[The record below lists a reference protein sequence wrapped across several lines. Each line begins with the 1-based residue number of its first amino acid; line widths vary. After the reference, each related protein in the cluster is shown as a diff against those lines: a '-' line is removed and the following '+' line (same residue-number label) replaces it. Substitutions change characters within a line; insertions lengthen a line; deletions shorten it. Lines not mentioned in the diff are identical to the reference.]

1 MSRRLVDEDEWEALR
16 HLANVTYESLRTE
29 HAAALA
35 QLDKYRAIDAERVH
49 ALSMAELTVLSLREK
64 NLEQHKLILQ
74 MQKRL
79 AELEPVR
86 IQTPQPAFARKA

>member
-1 MSRRLVDEDEWEALR
+1 MSKKLVEEKEWEALW
-16 HLANVTYESLRTE
+16 HLAEVTYEELRVAHE
-29 HAAALA
+29 SVCA
-35 QLDKYRAIDAERVH
+35 QLEKYKAIDAQRVH
-49 ALSMAELTVLSLREK
+49 ALSMHDLTIAHLRSQ

-86 IQTPQPAFARKA
+86 IQTPQPAFKRT